1 MQGPFRFSRLAA
13 SLGLVIALSAA
24 SLAAAGGSL
33 ASTSERH
40 RSVTAH
46 NVSVF
51 ATGFDNPRG
60 LRFGPDGNLY
70 VAEGGTAGSMSSVG
84 QCKQVVKPIGPY
96 TGGFTA
102 RISKVSPMGV
112 RTTLIDG
119 LPSSQTSPDLGSL
132 VSGVADVAFSG
143 SRMYALISG
152 AGCSHGLVGTN
163 NQVLR
168 VRGDGTAV
176 SVANLSRFLK
186 THPVANP
193 GADFE
198 PDGTAYSMVPAG
210 DGLYVAQPNQGEV
223 DVVNPG
229 VGVTRLVDMSATEG
243 HIVPTAIA
251 YHHGKFWVGNL
262 GTFPFTGSHIYKI
275 SRTGQIQV
283 FASGIT
289 AVLGIAFDS
298 QGRLY
303 VLENT
308 TGNPTPTPNTGKI
321 VRWNGSG
328 WDTIARKLNLPTG
341 MTFGPNGDIYVSVCG
356 FGCPPGAGEVDRVDL
371 Q

>member
-1 MQGPFRFSRLAA
+1 MKGPFRFSRLTA
-13 SLGLVIALSAA
+13 SVGLVIALSAA
-24 SLAAAGGSL
+24 CSRESEG
-33 ASTSERH
+33 ASASATERH
-40 RSVTAH
+40 ASLTAH
-46 NVSVF
+46 SVSVF

-70 VAEGGTAGSMSSVG
+70 VAEGDGRLHVVGGTVQAGRQADRPVHG
-84 QCKQVVKPIGPY
+84 
-96 TGGFTA
+96 
-102 RISKVSPMGV
+102 RIHGEDSKVSPAGV

-132 VSGVADVAFSG
+132 VE
-143 SRMYALISG
+143 RRRR
-152 AGCSHGLVGTN
+152 CR
-163 NQVLR
+163 VLR
-168 VRGDGTAV
+168 FPDVRADLGGRVFPRLGGHQQPGAADRGGDGTAV
-176 SVANLSRFLK
+176 SVANLSRSLK

-275 SRTGQIQV
+275 SRTGQIEV
-283 FASGIT
+283 FASGIQ
-289 AVLGIAFDS
+289 AVVGIAFDAH
-298 QGRLY
+298 GRLY

-308 TGNPTPTPNTGKI
+308 TKNPGPTPNTGKI

-328 WDTIARKLNLPTG
+328 WDTIARKLNLQP
-341 MTFGPNGDIYVSVCG
+341 
-356 FGCPPGAGEVDRVDL
+356 A
-371 Q
+371 